1 MMSST
6 TSAIAILSYGPNFW
20 HSYRCHFS
28 NHGKGWAPRA
38 WLSAKETSD
47 IVPVRQT
54 SLESFETMFD
64 YIYNKT
70 IEWGNVSVLEMYYV
84 VNLAEKYHIP
94 GMLDVV
100 KILMENVHL
109 TMENVI
115 EVADAAAQ
123 FNQFPTI
130 SSSLIQSYAKFLKTN
145 LKTDGELL
153 QFAISH
159 SGSGQEATA
168 LHLLALAKNMP
179 GNPICSNCEE
189 ENCQDKFEVA
199 CNWCEQD

>member
-1 MMSST
+1 
-6 TSAIAILSYGPNFW
+6 
-20 HSYRCHFS
+20 
-28 NHGKGWAPRA
+28 
-38 WLSAKETSD
+38 
-47 IVPVRQT
+47 
-54 SLESFETMFD
+54 MFD

-199 CNWCEQD
+199 CTDVSKINTRCRLTVSTDDVTNSWFGELVEVLSVNQLRNEVHVISPTSGRGERGS